1 MSEGKIKLHTH
12 NKNFFA
18 FSKQKNFHHPPPPPP
33 TNEVRVSEEV
43 RARKEKTTKILP
55 VKKILR
61 RDSNK

>member
-1 MSEGKIKLHTH
+1 
-12 NKNFFA
+12 
-18 FSKQKNFHHPPPPPP
+18 
-33 TNEVRVSEEV
+33 VRVSEEV